1 MVLNPYITVI
11 VPVYNTEAYLER
23 CINSICNQTFK
34 DFELILVDDG
44 STDGSGKLID
54 EKAAADS
61 RIVAVHKPNGGSS
74 SARNEGLKR
83 AKGKFISFI
92 DSDDY
97 VEPFFLEKLSAP
109 TFSDDTL
116 QIVQIGRTEVNED
129 GTRRDDICTPPEKD
143 TFIDSKEFFR
153 TLIMH
158 TGDCSFCT
166 KLISRK
172 LFETREFPVGK
183 LNEDFHLLIE
193 MLFETKGVYSLSE
206 YGYHVCYRLGSNSR
220 KADKNDFSPV
230 FKDCIDN
237 ADWVEEI
244 VKERF
249 PDLKEVSVRF
259 ALFQRLEY
267 LLHIP
272 ISLMNKRYPGYEEC
286 VKYVRKHFPRFL
298 FNKYLT
304 RKNKLYLT
312 LFAIAPKGIRKVHS
326 LKMRLKG
333 N

>member
-1 MVLNPYITVI
+1 MTPYITVI
-11 VPVYNTEAYLER
+11 VPVYNTEHYLER
-23 CINSICNQTFK
+23 CINSILNQTFT

-44 STDGSGKLID
+44 STDKSGKLID

-61 RIVAVHKPNGGSS
+61 RIVAIHKPNGGSS
-74 SARNEGLKR
+74 SARNEGLKIAR
-83 AKGKFISFI
+83 GRFISFI

-97 VEPFFLEKLSAP
+97 IEPFFLEKLSAP
-109 TFSDDTL
+109 TYSDDSL
-116 QIVQIGRTEVNED
+116 QIVQIGRTEITES
-129 GTRRDDICTPPEKD
+129 GERLKDICTPPEKD
-143 TFIDSKEFFR
+143 TFIDSKEFFK

-158 TGDCSFCT
+158 VGDCSFCT
-166 KLISRK
+166 KLIARE
-172 LFETREFPVGK
+172 LFEGREFPIGK

-220 KADKNDFSPV
+220 KADRNDFSPV

-237 ADWVEEI
+237 ADWIEEI
-244 VKERF
+244 VKEKY
-249 PDLKEVSVRF
+249 PDLTEVSVRF

-272 ISLMNKRYPGYEEC
+272 ISLMNKSYPGYKGT
-286 VKYVRKHFPRFL
+286 VRYVRKHFPKLL

>member
-1 MVLNPYITVI
+1 MTPYITVI
-11 VPVYNTEAYLER
+11 VPVYNTERYLER
-23 CINSICNQTFK
+23 CINSILNQTFT

-44 STDGSGKLID
+44 STDKSGKLID

-61 RIVAVHKPNGGSS
+61 RIVAIHKPNGGSS
-74 SARNEGLKR
+74 SARNEGLKIAR
-83 AKGKFISFI
+83 GKFISFI

-97 VEPFFLEKLSAP
+97 IEPFFLEKLSAP
-109 TFSDDTL
+109 TFLDDSL
-116 QIVQIGRTEVNED
+116 QIVQIGRTEVTES
-129 GTRRDDICTPPEKD
+129 GERLKDICTPPEKD

-158 TGDCSFCT
+158 VGDCSFCT
-166 KLISRK
+166 KLIARE
-172 LFETREFPVGK
+172 LFEGREFPIGK

-220 KADKNDFSPV
+220 KADRNDFSPV

-237 ADWVEEI
+237 ADWIEEI
-244 VKERF
+244 VKEKY
-249 PDLKEVSVRF
+249 PDLTEVSVRF

-272 ISLMNKRYPGYEEC
+272 ISLMNKDYPGYKET
-286 VKYVRKHFPRFL
+286 VRYVRKHFPKLL

>member
-1 MVLNPYITVI
+1 MNPYITVI
-11 VPVYNTEAYLER
+11 VPVYNTENYLER
-23 CINSICNQTFK
+23 CINSILAQTFT

-44 STDGSGKLID
+44 STDGSGRLID
-54 EKAAADS
+54 EKAAADL
-61 RIVAVHKPNGGSS
+61 RVVAIHKPNGGSS
-74 SARNEGLKR
+74 SARNEGLKM

-97 VEPFFLEKLSAP
+97 IEPFFLEKLSIP
-109 TFSDDTL
+109 TYSDDTL

-129 GTRRDDICTPPEKD
+129 GTRREDICVPPGTD
-143 TFIDSKEFFR
+143 TFIASKEFFR

-166 KLISRK
+166 KLISKK
-172 LFETREFPVGK
+172 LFEGRVFPVGK
-183 LNEDFHLLIE
+183 LNEDFHLIIE

-220 KADKNDFSPV
+220 KADRNDFSPV

-237 ADWVEEI
+237 ADWIEEI
-244 VKERF
+244 VKEKY
-249 PDLKEVSVRF
+249 PDLTEVSVRF
-259 ALFQRLEY
+259 SLFQRLEY

-272 ISLMNKRYPGYEEC
+272 ISLMNKDYPGYSET
-286 VKYVRKHFPRFL
+286 VRYVRRHFPKLL
-298 FNKYLT
+298 FNRYLT

-326 LKMRLKG
+326 LKMRLNGK
-333 N
+333 

>member
-1 MVLNPYITVI
+1 MTPYITVI
-11 VPVYNTEAYLER
+11 VPVYNTEHYLER
-23 CINSICNQTFK
+23 CINSILNQTFT

-44 STDGSGKLID
+44 STDKSGKLID
-54 EKAAADS
+54 EKAAVDS
-61 RIVAVHKPNGGSS
+61 RIVAIHKPNGGSS
-74 SARNEGLKR
+74 SARNEGLKI

-97 VEPFFLEKLSAP
+97 IEPFFLEKLSAP
-109 TFSDDTL
+109 TYSDDSL
-116 QIVQIGRTEVNED
+116 QIVQIGRTEITES
-129 GTRRDDICTPPEKD
+129 GERLKDICTPPEKD

-158 TGDCSFCT
+158 VGDCSFCT
-166 KLISRK
+166 KLIARE
-172 LFETREFPVGK
+172 LFEGREFPIGK

-220 KADKNDFSPV
+220 KADRNDFSPV

-237 ADWVEEI
+237 ADWIEEI
-244 VKERF
+244 VKEKY
-249 PDLKEVSVRF
+249 PDLTEVSVRF

-272 ISLMNKRYPGYEEC
+272 ISLMNKDYPGYKET
-286 VKYVRKHFPRFL
+286 VRYVRKHFPKLL

-304 RKNKLYLT
+304 RKNKLYLI